1 MSIYTQLLSIG
12 LDQSERGDDEPTT
25 GEVLA
30 IALERRS
37 RLAADISSET
47 ESGWAPAA
55 VADQLAYDIALISL
69 ARRFGLGV
77 DLSGF
82 AQQQNERAQLER
94 ALETKGIHLNQLT
107 EPNQRDGSDPTRAG
121 R

>member
-1 MSIYTQLLSIG
+1 MSIYTELLSHA
-12 LDQSERGDDEPTT
+12 LDQSDRDDDEPTT

-30 IALERRS
+30 IVLERRS
-37 RLAADISSET
+37 RLSADISSET

-55 VADQLAYDIALISL
+55 VADQLAYDIALIGL
-69 ARRFGLGV
+69 ARRFGIGV

-82 AQQQNERAQLER
+82 AQRQNERAQLER
-94 ALETKGIHLNQLT
+94 ALETQGIHLNQLT
-107 EPNQRDGSDPTRAG
+107 EPNQRDESHPTRAE